1 MIKLSELHKVFF
13 KHGLGE
19 EFFEQEPAFIWSQA
33 VGPHIARLTRAIWVK
48 DGVLHIE
55 VFNHAFQHELTLMQE
70 QYKRK
75 LNQTMGEEKV
85 KEIRFR
91 VGPKPQ
97 ADAKIVKWQEIPLTP
112 EEQKEIE
119 TAIATVESSK
129 LKESL
134 SGWMISLKK
143 IEKAR
148 KQLGWKSCAECGTL
162 HDDFNEKLC
171 PICRLEQ
178 GVFHS

>member
-1 MIKLSELHKVFF
+1 MIKLSELHKIFSR
-13 KHGLGE
+13 HGLGA
-19 EFFEQEPAFIWSQA
+19 EFYEQEPALIWSQV
-33 VGPHIARLTRAIWVK
+33 VGPHIARMTRAIWVK
-48 DGVLHIE
+48 EGVLHVE

-97 ADAKIVKWQEIPLTP
+97 AEPKSIQWQEISLTP
-112 EEQKEIE
+112 QEQKEIDR
-119 TAIATVESSK
+119 AVSTVESEE
-129 LKESL
+129 LKKSL
-134 SGWMISLKK
+134 AGWMASLKK

-148 KQLGWKSCAECGTL
+148 KQLGWKPCAECGVL
-162 HDDFNEKLC
+162 HDEIHEKYCL
-171 PICRLEQ
+171 ICRLER
-178 GVFHS
+178 GVFPR